1 MQNPDD
7 MDDQPVPV
15 AMLFDRAGFFVFGR
29 RSQPQLPGTNPNEGV
44 ALLTAQQESNLSG
57 LQPTC
62 AQIDTVL
69 ALENELPGELMGAS
83 AGLRQVLAMIRKVA
97 ATDATVLIRGESGT
111 GKELV
116 ARALH
121 YSSSRMDGPFICL
134 NCRPDR
140 NAAGE

>member
-1 MQNPDD
+1 M
-7 MDDQPVPV
+7 
-15 AMLFDRAGFFVFGR
+15 R
-29 RSQPQLPGTNPNEGV
+29 T
-44 ALLTAQQESNLSG
+44 
-57 LQPTC
+57 
-62 AQIDTVL
+62 IDTVL

-134 NCRPDR
+134 NCAALTETLLDSELFGHEKGAFTGGHGEADR
-140 NAAGE
+140 QVRGCRITASSSWTDRRVDYGYAGEVPAGAGRTSL